1 MTLPYTIVWDADG
14 VLFNTF
20 DKSGE
25 FQWSKTIVEDLKIDA
40 TVLAHIFSADWDN
53 VLRGTRDTRA
63 HICEALKVCDS
74 PISAD
79 EFIGYWLEKDSDV
92 NLEIASYL
100 NPALACIGTN
110 QDRLRTARISS
121 LFAGRVHKVFASSD
135 IGYLKREE
143 GYFRFIER
151 ELNLSPH
158 DLCLIDDTLQ
168 NVETARSSGW
178 AAHHFTDGKTLKQ
191 FLAAQ
196 S

>member
-1 MTLPYTIVWDADG
+1 MPYTIVWDADG

-40 TVLAHIFSADWDN
+40 MVLAHIFSADWSN

-63 HICEALKVCDS
+63 HISEALLVCNS

-79 EFIGYWLEKDSDV
+79 EFIDYWLEKDSNV
-92 NLEIASYL
+92 NLEIASHL
-100 NPALACIGTN
+100 NPASACIGTN
-110 QDRLRTARISS
+110 QDRLRIKRISG
-121 LFAGRVHKVFASSD
+121 LFAGRVRKIFASSD
-135 IGYLKREE
+135 CGYLKQEA
-143 GYFRFIER
+143 GFFRFVER
-151 ELNLSPH
+151 ELNLSA
-158 DLCLIDDTLQ
+158 DELCLIDDTLQ

-178 AAHHFTDGKTLKQ
+178 AAHHFTGGETLKH
-191 FLAAQ
+191 FLAAH